1 MAATFQPADYG
12 VYKMVYHEPHKAF
25 EPMEREIAVV
35 DAALQMLI
43 DQGILP
49 HKKYDETRF
58 LAFRKAVAE
67 SFEIPWTAITP
78 RMQRLIW
85 AINAIHQPK
94 VMIAAG
100 IFCGNTFISNAGAAI
115 GPGAAYTGAQE
126 LIGIEIKPAEAD
138 RARRNVEKLDGKG
151 ICKILAEDAVMTA
164 ANYPG
169 KIDLLYLDADGDA
182 KRGKGIY
189 YDIVQSAW
197 DKLPKGALILA
208 HNSGN
213 AAPKLEHYL
222 AFVRDSKNCA
232 ASVNCLLDIEGLE
245 VTKK

>member
-1 MAATFQPADYG
+1 MATTYQAPDYG
-12 VYKMVYHEPHKAF
+12 QYKMIYKEPHARI
-25 EPMEREIAVV
+25 EPIESERQVV
-35 DAALQMLI
+35 DEALQLLV

-49 HKKYDETRF
+49 HRRYDEAKL
-58 LAFRKAVAE
+58 LAFREAVARE
-67 SFEIPWTAITP
+67 FEIPWTAITH

-85 AINAIHQPK
+85 AINAITQPK

-115 GPGAAYTGAQE
+115 GPGAVYQAKE

-138 RARRNVEKLDGKG
+138 RARRNVQKLDGKG
-151 ICKILAEDAVMTA
+151 VCKILAEDAVGTA
-164 ANYPG
+164 RNYPG
-169 KIDLLYLDADGDA
+169 QIDLLYLDADGDA
-182 KRGKGIY
+182 QRGKGIY
-189 YDIVQSAW
+189 FDITQAAW
-197 DKLPKGALILA
+197 DKLPRGAVILA

-213 AAPKLEHYL
+213 AATKLEHYL
-222 AFVRDSKNCA
+222 KFVRDPANCA

>member
-1 MAATFQPADYG
+1 M
-12 VYKMVYHEPHKAF
+12 VYKEPHKEI
-25 EPMEREIAVV
+25 EPLEQERAVV
-35 DAALQMLI
+35 DGCLQMLV

-49 HKKYDETRF
+49 HRKYDEAKL
-58 LAFRKAVAE
+58 LAHRAAVARE
-67 SFEIPWTAITP
+67 FEIPWTAITH

-115 GPGAAYTGAQE
+115 GPGSTYQAKE
-126 LIGIEIKPAEAD
+126 LIGIEIKPQEAD
-138 RARRNVEKLDGKG
+138 RARRNVQKLDGKK
-151 ICKILAEDAVMTA
+151 ICRILAEDAVETA
-164 ANYPG
+164 RNFPG
-169 KIDLLYLDADGDA
+169 QIDLLYLDADGDA
-182 KRGKGIY
+182 QRGKGIY
-189 YDIVQSAW
+189 FDITQAAW

-222 AFVRDSKNCA
+222 KFVRDPANCA